1 MNSGIFRN
9 VDWGL
14 LTPVFVL
21 VVISLTTLMS
31 LNSELFKSQ
40 LIFFA
45 FSFIVFLLFSHV
57 NYSHT
62 RAYVT
67 SIYAVSI
74 FLLLVLVIIGIESR
88 GAVRWIDVFGI
99 RIQFSEILKPFLA
112 VSLASFLVNRQFN
125 LKTLLLAVAFLLP
138 IAILIAI
145 QPDLGNAIV
154 YIGVTILTL
163 LIVGFPLKWFF
174 GGFTLFLGII
184 PIAWSLFHTYQKQ
197 RILSFVNPSED
208 PLGISYNAIQSVI
221 AVGSGMFLGKGF
233 SEATQ
238 STLKFLPEHHT
249 DFIFAA
255 ISEGLGF
262 IGSILIIASFI
273 FLFFRM
279 HTIFS
284 AASDNFCKI
293 FVSIAFSTLCIQ
305 FFVNIGMNIG
315 ILPVV
320 GITLPFVSYGGSS
333 LLSNFIFLGF
343 LSSMKSNAKEKEVLE
358 IR

>member
-9 VDWGL
+9 VDFGL
-14 LTPVFVL
+14 LAPVFVL
-21 VVISLTTLMS
+21 IIISLTTLMS
-31 LNSELFKSQ
+31 FNSELFKSQ

-57 NYSHT
+57 NYSLI
-62 RAYVT
+62 RAYAT
-67 SIYAVSI
+67 SIYAISV
-74 FLLLVLVIIGIESR
+74 FLLIVLVVIGIESR
-88 GAVRWIDVFGI
+88 GAVRWIDIFGI
-99 RIQFSEILKPFLA
+99 RIQFSEILKPLLA
-112 VSLASFLVNRQFN
+112 VSLASFLSNRQFN
-125 LKTLLLAVAFLLP
+125 LKTLLLAMAFLLP
-138 IAILIAI
+138 VDILIAI

-154 YIGVTILTL
+154 YIGATILIL
-163 LIVGFPLKWFF
+163 LIVGFPIKWFF
-174 GGFTLFLGII
+174 GGFILFLGII
-184 PIAWSLFHTYQKQ
+184 PIAWNLFHTYQKQ
-197 RILSFVNPSED
+197 RILSFINPSED
-208 PLGISYNAIQSVI
+208 PLGISYNAIQSII

-262 IGSILIIASFI
+262 IGSVLVISSFM

-279 HTIFS
+279 YAIFS
-284 AASDNFCKI
+284 ASSEKFCKI

-333 LLSNFIFLGF
+333 LLSNFIFLGL
-343 LSSMKSNAKEKEVLE
+343 LSSIRGNAKEKEVLE